1 MRDLLFH
8 RFDNAAQS
16 SQLSGYVED
25 EMVDDVASVV
35 REVTLL
41 LNTRSPLS
49 ASASAAL
56 PRRTVLEYGLADF
69 LHLSPVS
76 MDDAKQL
83 ARFIREAIVA
93 YEPRLQVDN
102 VVIDTPRPCRDAVYA
117 VISGQVR
124 KRDLSIVP
132 VHFPVQVAVAARSI
146 E

>member
-1 MRDLLFH
+1 MSDLLFY
-8 RFDNAAQS
+8 RFDNVRQS
-16 SQLSGYVED
+16 SQLSGYAED
-25 EMVDDVASVV
+25 EVIDDVGSVI

-49 ASASAAL
+49 ASDCAVL
-56 PRRTVLEYGLADF
+56 PRRTVLEYGLTDF

-93 YEPRLQVDN
+93 YEPRLQVDSI
-102 VVIDTPRPCRDAVYA
+102 VIDTPRSCRDAVYA

-132 VHFPVQVAVAARSI
+132 VYFPVQVAVAARSI